1 MLSDLSDI
9 LEIIQFFH
17 QDNPIIRSKAFI
29 CKDYKQVI
37 IGVNMSEEICKGC
50 GYKLTAPP
58 SEADNWTCPV
68 CGHKN
73 GIGDAGTGDN
83 WLDGLCHYSGPGH
96 DLPLGGYTKIPGFKP
111 ESMAQTWLVAT
122 GDGLTAKK
130 TKDLTTS
137 DVIVGVVMNPESIAA
152 IIATYGEDFYQIR
165 EANGGPL
172 LTLSQWQKMFG
183 TNGLGLVAIRN
194 MRLKLQGQ
202 GVHF

>member
-1 MLSDLSDI
+1 
-9 LEIIQFFH
+9 
-17 QDNPIIRSKAFI
+17 
-29 CKDYKQVI
+29 
-37 IGVNMSEEICKGC
+37 
-50 GYKLTAPP
+50 
-58 SEADNWTCPV
+58 
-68 CGHKN
+68 
-73 GIGDAGTGDN
+73 
-83 WLDGLCHYSGPGH
+83 
-96 DLPLGGYTKIPGFKP
+96 LPLGGYTKIPGFKP

-130 TKDLTTS
+130 TKELVAS

-172 LTLSQWQKMFG
+172 LTLAQWQKMFG

-194 MRLKLQGQ
+194 MRLKLQGP